1 MTLVRMIARPML
13 ASTFVV
19 HGVRAI
25 RNPDPLVPSAKSV
38 TDQLVPTAKRMAPP
52 AIADR
57 IPEDPRTLVRIN
69 GAVQVVGGIAL
80 ATGVGRRWGALALA
94 ASVLP
99 TTYAGHAFWEEK
111 DAESRGQQQVHFL
124 KNVSIFGGLLLAA
137 VDTEGKPGLA
147 WRASHSAEHT
157 RAATRRMTRSA
168 RREAKLAARTARQE
182 AKLAKLFARQEAR
195 LAAKASKPARLT
207 RSTKR
212 DAKRAG
218 KAAKALTSS
227 ATHAAKPV
235 LAKAGIG
242 S

>member
-1 MTLVRMIARPML
+1 ML
-13 ASTFVV
+13 ATTFVV

-38 TDQLVPTAKRMAPP
+38 TDQLVPAAKRVAPP

-99 TTYAGHAFWEEK
+99 TTYAGHAFWQED
-111 DAESRGQQQVHFL
+111 DAEARGSQQIHFL

-147 WRASHSAEHT
+147 WRASHGAEHT
-157 RAATRRMTRSA
+157 RAATKRMTRGA
-168 RREAKLAARTARQE
+168 RREAKYATRTARQE

-195 LAAKASKPARLT
+195 LAAKASKASRPARLT
-207 RSTKR
+207 HDAKR

-218 KAAKALTSS
+218 KAAKALGSG

-242 S
+242 N